1 MTIIVFHEYLKR
13 KVVGFRARKASS
25 ERETSSVMIL
35 HKL

>member
-1 MTIIVFHEYLKR
+1 MTIIVFHEYFKR

-25 ERETSSVMIL
+25 EQETSRVMTL